1 MAEQITKKR
10 CAIYTRKSTDEG
22 LDMDFNSLDA
32 QREACENY
40 IRSQVAKG
48 WQILPE
54 HYDDG
59 GFSGGNTKRPGLQ
72 KLLEDCQAGKV
83 DIIVIYKLDRLSRS
97 LCDFAELSKMF
108 DEYHIDFCSVTQEIN
123 TSTSAGRM
131 MLNILM
137 TFAEYERSVVTE
149 RIRDKMSASRRKGI
163 WVGGTV
169 PLGYIVEN
177 KKLVIHEEDAQ
188 IVRLIFQRFI
198 ETQSPKLI
206 AHELNMAGKRTKKG
220 RVWNT
225 SHIYRI
231 LNNHTY
237 NGEVKYK
244 EEICK
249 GEQKRLVSAEV
260 WNRTQE
266 ILAHNSPVS
275 DRSRKLE
282 IVAPLKGV
290 LKCGHCG
297 GAMMPTYGKKNGR
310 RYHYYLCCKD
320 SKRSETECP
329 VRQLPAGEIEE
340 VVKSQ
345 LKVIMTQPA
354 VLTALSDNAGISCSD
369 ILQIFESDFW
379 TEISAGE
386 YNRLVQLLIERAVV
400 WQDHID
406 IEIKTEGIK
415 SLIGEFCNA
424 GC

>member
-10 CAIYTRKSTDEG
+10 CAIYTRKSTDEN
-22 LDMDFNSLDA
+22 LSSDFNSLDA

-40 IRSQVAKG
+40 IRSQIAKG

-54 HYDDG
+54 RYDDG
-59 GFSGGNTKRPGLQ
+59 GFSGGNMKRPALQ
-72 KLLEDCQAGKV
+72 RLLENCQAGKV

-97 LCDFAELSKMF
+97 LCDFAELSKKF
-108 DEYHIDFCSVTQEIN
+108 DEYNIDFCSVTQEIN

-137 TFAEYERSVVTE
+137 TFAEFERSIVTE
-149 RIRDKMSASRRKGI
+149 RIRDKMSASRKKGL

-169 PLGYIVEN
+169 PLGYRVEN

-188 IVRLIFQRFI
+188 TIRNIFQRFI

-206 AHELNMAGKRTKKG
+206 AHELNVAGKRTKRGK
-220 RVWNT
+220 VWNT
-225 SHIYRI
+225 AHIYRI

-244 EEICK
+244 DEVCK
-249 GEQKRLVSAEV
+249 GEHERLVTVEV
-260 WNRTQE
+260 WERTQQ
-266 ILAHNSPVS
+266 ILANNSPVS
-275 DRSRKLE
+275 DRSRRME
-282 IVAPLKGV
+282 IIAPLKGI

-297 GAMMPTYGKKNGR
+297 GAMMPTYGRKNGR
-310 RYHYYLCCKD
+310 HYHYYLCCQD
-320 SKRSETECP
+320 SKRAVPQCP

-345 LKVIMTQPA
+345 LKIVMSQPS
-354 VLTALSDNAGISCSD
+354 VLTALSDNAGISCTD

-386 YNRLVQLLIERAVV
+386 YNRLVQLLVARTVV
-400 WQDHID
+400 WKDHID
-406 IEIKTEGIK
+406 IEMKTEGIK

-424 GC
+424 

>member
-177 KKLVIHEEDAQ
+177 KKLVIHEEDART
-188 IVRLIFQRFI
+188 VREIFQRFI

-206 AHELNMAGKRTKKG
+206 AHELNIAGKRTKKG

-354 VLTALSDNAGISCSD
+354 VLTALS
-369 ILQIFESDFW
+369 
-379 TEISAGE
+379 EIPPVAGE
-386 YNRLVQLLIERAVV
+386 MSAKRTKGARARQGCLRSRLG
-400 WQDHID
+400 D
-406 IEIKTEGIK
+406 
-415 SLIGEFCNA
+415 
-424 GC
+424 